1 MRFQTFRQF
10 IERLLSTKVFSEPS
24 SPQRRRGRSTVR
36 IEALEQRA
44 LLAGNPFVDSIDRLQ
59 AQVTSADTV
68 DFKVVF
74 SEAVTGVTADDF
86 VAVGTGTVQATTID
100 FGTTDN
106 INYFV
111 TVSGITGNGTLGL
124 KLVDNDSIRNLSGLA
139 LVDGN
144 LGVSLQAP
152 QTYTTASNAF
162 ALAVGDLNGDG
173 RPDLVVAYQYNNNLN
188 ILLGNG
194 DGSFATGYG
203 VGSGNT
209 GSSGFAGPD
218 SIAIRDFNSDGFLDL
233 AQVNGDN
240 SILRVY
246 LNNGDATF
254 QNEVEY
260 TTGTAPRA
268 VTAGDVNGDG
278 FADLVVANAS
288 SNTVG
293 VFLNNGDG
301 TFGAQAAFA
310 TGTSPHG
317 VAIANIDADGLVDL
331 VVVNTGSNDVS
342 LLRGNGDGTFQ
353 TPISFAVAGSPTA
366 MRVLDLNG
374 DGMPEVATTSYTGGV
389 VTVLFNGGSGTF
401 SRSDYPVDAN
411 PYSISSGDL
420 NGDGIADLVTSS
432 PSQNSITAL
441 VTNGEILFGG
451 PQIFSVGNSPTSAK
465 DFDLNGDGRDDVI
478 TVNQS
483 TNTVNVQLNAKD
495 GTTTGFHPYTVVQ
508 ISPYVA
514 SISRGEPPTSATNRA
529 TVYYNV
535 SFTEDVTGVDA
546 SDFTTTTTGSLTVGQ
561 VRVIQIS
568 ASQYRVALSGISGD
582 GTVQLNLVDDNSIR
596 DLSGNALVSSS
607 RSVSYAAPV
616 NHATGSAGR
625 SVATGDFN
633 EDGIADLAGASS
645 ASNSITVLLGNGD
658 GTFAIQPDLTTENE
672 PFSVT
677 TGDVNNDGHLDLI
690 VAATSS
696 STINVFLGNG
706 DGTFQAALSSV
717 AGLQPFSVAV
727 ADLNF
732 DDILDVVTGNF
743 DGTFSVLMGTGTGTF
758 LTPVN
763 FASGGATFSIAL
775 ADFNEDGFLDVF
787 SANFTNGGFSVMT
800 AVGDGTFNTPLGFG
814 SGNAPTSIAVAD
826 FDDDGHV
833 DVVVSNGDDD
843 TVSAFF
849 GDGGTFG
856 SAQTLPVGDLP
867 YAVLAKDINGDGL
880 EDIVA
885 ANYFSD
891 SLSVFFNN
899 GDGTF
904 TSQGSFSTGPN
915 PRGLTAVDM
924 NGDGRVDIA
933 TSNSSGNSVSVLI
946 NNATGDRLGEIY
958 AIDRMPPSI
967 QSITRNSPALT
978 NGNSLSYTVSF
989 SENVFGVTED
999 DFTLVT
1005 TGSVTAGAIQVL
1017 GTGGSTYTV
1026 IITDVIGDGTVALAL
1041 KYNSSIKDASG
1052 NIVAAT
1058 PTFAPAQVYTSGT
1071 VTVFSSLGDLNGDGF
1086 DDVVTANLNDASV
1099 SVRFNDG
1106 AGGFGSET
1114 RFSTGLNPRTTA
1126 LADVN
1131 EDGNLDLVVANTG
1144 SDSVGVLL
1152 GNGNGTFQA
1161 QTMLAVG
1168 SRPYSVAVAD
1178 LNGDGFRDI
1187 VVTNQ
1192 ASMNVSI
1199 LLGNGDGTFAPQT
1212 TAGTNL
1218 GPETVVVAD
1227 LDGDGVQDLFVGNRG
1242 ADNLS
1247 VLFGNGDGTFLPQ
1260 VTLLAGRGG
1269 QASAVAD
1276 FNNDGILD
1284 LLVSNITDGTVSV
1297 LRGLAGRE
1305 FDFAESTNAGPFP
1318 TTAVVADVNGDG
1330 TLDIISPNLAAV
1342 PSILVGQGD
1351 GTFILRVFLTTD
1363 GATFAAATSDLNN
1376 DGLPDVVSSH
1386 NGPDRINVLL
1396 NTTATQFT
1404 GDAHTIDQTAPND
1417 VSILPTDPVATTTS
1431 ASTLTFTVVFDEPV
1445 VGVTNSAFVVQ
1456 TTGNVAFA
1464 NMLVIADSQ
1473 TQYRVVFSGVTGI
1486 GTLQVSLQGDSPVFD
1501 LAGNSLN
1508 VSGASASYQRTI
1520 ADIPDSTA
1528 TSQPIVLT
1536 TPQTGQT
1543 TTTTVFG
1550 TVDTPRDRDFYS
1562 FVAQRSGVVE
1572 VIQTSD
1578 DFGSGLFIYDEVG
1591 NLVAL
1596 DSNIGGQRT
1605 ATVRFNVETGRMF
1618 FIRSAAVGTTTG
1630 NYILTINYIVDEISN
1645 EFLDAY
1651 DISRDLAA
1659 GRGNLFLSNDAP
1671 SQRTTTIDTAFDTD
1685 FLRFVAPVTGQLTV
1699 TQVLGRAR
1707 SGLDSILDA
1716 YLEVLQ
1722 PGGPTGQLITTN
1734 DDFQGTD
1741 ISRVRFN
1748 VIAGQA
1754 YYIKVYGFGVTSG
1767 DWALEFL
1774 TDALPTDREG
1784 DVSRDA
1790 VTVPLQPQENG
1801 QAGAGF
1807 SGSIDNTGDQDY
1819 QQFTA
1824 QFSGRATVNLTSAL
1838 PLIVDA
1844 FDINNT
1850 RIAHDRTLQNT
1861 AQVQFDVVA
1870 GQTYFIKVATAIP
1883 GTTPPTGLR
1892 GQYNLRISVA
1902 VADPTPQP
1910 GAGVTPEQLRF
1921 LYQVLV
1927 EAIVQESTRTDRS
1940 RQEIAAAINQIIVNA
1955 YINMMGGI
1963 DQFVSPSELLWTDPV
1978 DFIQTDGEG
1987 RQAGFTKAEGLVV
2000 EYGSRTRYSGDG
2012 AVELL
2017 IIPNATASSLNVQ
2030 FQGTGT
2036 GSFLAGIN
2044 LISAANTRGVTIA
2057 DTLFKGTTSVFL
2069 DFGGLANN
2077 PNIAG
2082 RSAFD
2087 NGSIAANVLAASSG
2101 GLGAGLSLS
2110 SLSSLVAIASLRTLS
2125 TVVASGERAGTR
2137 IEMPAAGSRPATL
2150 LSQGLKSLENLV
2162 RRLLEGDAATQSN
2175 AAPLATELMEW
2186 LLDSVFLPTDAK
2198 KAPADKPQPPAPEP
2212 GTGSARKPAKTG
2224 TEAKN
2229 ASDPEPQAEP
2239 ASGAANG
2246 SASHTQRRGPTAA
2259 PSAVAAAAVTK

>member
-1 MRFQTFRQF
+1 M
-10 IERLLSTKVFSEPS
+10 
-24 SPQRRRGRSTVR
+24 R

-44 LLAGNPFVDSIDRLQ
+44 LLAGNPFVASIDRVQ

-68 DFKVVF
+68 DFRVVF
-74 SEAVTGVTADDF
+74 SEAVTGVTGDDF
-86 VAVGTGTVQATTID
+86 EVVGTGAVQATTID

-106 INYFV
+106 ISFFV
-111 TVSGITGNGTLGL
+111 TVSGITGNGTLAL
-124 KLVDNDSIRNLSGLA
+124 RLVDNDSIRNLSGMA
-139 LVDGN
+139 LMDGN

-152 QTYTTASNAF
+152 QAYTTASNAF

-173 RPDLVVAYQYNNNLN
+173 RPDLAVAYQYNNNLN

-209 GSSGFAGPD
+209 GGSGFAGPD
-218 SIAIRDFNSDGFLDL
+218 SIAIGDFNSDGFLDL
-233 AQVNGDN
+233 AQVSGDN

-260 TTGTAPRA
+260 TTGSTPRA
-268 VTAGDVNGDG
+268 VTAGDANGDG
-278 FADLVVANAS
+278 FADLVVTNANS
-288 SNTVG
+288 STVS

-301 TFGAQAAFA
+301 TFGAQTTFA
-310 TGTSPHG
+310 TGTSPQG
-317 VAIANIDADGLVDL
+317 VAIADIDADGLVDL
-331 VVVNTGSNDVS
+331 MVMNTGSSDVS
-342 LLRGNGDGTFQ
+342 LLRGIGDDTFQ
-353 TPISFAVAGSPTA
+353 TPISFAVAGTPIA
-366 MRVLDLNG
+366 MRVLDLDG
-374 DGMPEVATTSYTGGV
+374 DGLPEVATTSYSGSV

-401 SRSDYPVDAN
+401 SRSDYPVDGN
-411 PYSISSGDL
+411 PYSLSSGDL
-420 NGDGIADLVTSS
+420 NGDGIPDLVTSS
-432 PSQNSITAL
+432 LSNNSVTAL
-441 VTNGEILFGG
+441 VTNGEILFGD
-451 PQIFSVGNSPTSAK
+451 PQIFSVGSSPTSAK
-465 DFDLNGDGRDDVI
+465 VVDLNGDGRDDVV
-478 TVNQS
+478 TVNRA
-483 TNTVNVQLNAKD
+483 TNTVNVQLNAKN
-495 GTTTGFHPYTVVQ
+495 GTQTGFDRYTVVQ
-508 ISPYVA
+508 VSPFVS
-514 SISRGEPPTSATNRA
+514 SISRGELPVSVTNRA
-529 TVYYNV
+529 TVYYTV
-535 SFTEDVTGVDA
+535 SFSEDVTGVDA
-546 SDFTTTTTGSLTVGQ
+546 SDFTASTTGSLSVGQ
-561 VRVIQIS
+561 LRVVQFG
-568 ASQYRVALSGISGD
+568 ASQYQVALSGISGD

-596 DLSGNALVSSS
+596 DLSGNALVNST
-607 RSVSYAAPV
+607 RSVSYDAPV
-616 NHATGSAGR
+616 NYATGSAGR
-625 SVATGDFN
+625 SVTTGDFN

-658 GTFAIQPDLTTENE
+658 GTFTALPDLTTEDQ
-672 PFSVT
+672 PFSIT
-677 TGDVNNDGHLDLI
+677 TGEFNQDLHLDLI
-690 VAATSS
+690 VAAAGAGTV
-696 STINVFLGNG
+696 NVFLGNG
-706 DGTFQAALSSV
+706 DGTFQAAVSSLT
-717 AGLQPFSVAV
+717 GTLPFSVAV
-727 ADLNF
+727 ADLDF
-732 DDILDVVTGNF
+732 DGTLDAVTGNF
-743 DGTFSVLMGTGTGTF
+743 DGTFSVLMGTGSGTF
-758 LTPVN
+758 QTPVN
-763 FASGGATFSIAL
+763 FSSGGATYSIAL
-775 ADFNEDGFLDVF
+775 ADFNEDGLLDVF
-787 SANFTNGGFSVMT
+787 SANFTNAGFSVIT
-800 AVGDGTFNTPLGFG
+800 AVGDGTFNAPIGFL
-814 SGNAPTSIAVAD
+814 SGGGPSSIAAVD
-826 FDDDGHV
+826 FNRDGHV
-833 DVVVSNGDDD
+833 DVAVSHLDDG
-843 TVSAFF
+843 TVSVFL
-849 GDGGTFG
+849 GDG
-856 SAQTLPVGDLP
+856 SSLILSQTLPVGTSP
-867 YAVLAKDINGDGL
+867 YAVIAQDINGDGL

-885 ANYFSD
+885 ANYIGD
-891 SLSVFFNN
+891 TVSVFFSN

-904 TSQGSFSTGPN
+904 SPQGTFATGPS

-924 NGDGRVDIA
+924 NGDDRVDLA

-946 NNATGDRLGEIY
+946 NNTRGDTLGEIY
-958 AIDRMPPSI
+958 AIDRVAPTI
-967 QSITRNSPALT
+967 QSITHSSTAPTNS
-978 NGNSLSYTVSF
+978 NSLSYTVTF
-989 SENVFGVTED
+989 SENVFGVSDD

-1005 TGSVTAGAIQVL
+1005 TGSVSAGAVQVL
-1017 GTGGSTYTV
+1017 GTGGSSYTV
-1026 IITDVIGDGTVALAL
+1026 IVTDVLGDGTIALAL
-1041 KYNSSIKDASG
+1041 SYNHSIQDASG

-1058 PTFAPAQVYTSGT
+1058 PTFAPAQIFTTGQT
-1071 VTVFSSLGDLNGDGF
+1071 TVFSSLGDLNGDGF
-1086 DDVVTANLNDASV
+1086 DDVVTANFSDSSV
-1099 SVRFNDG
+1099 SVRLNDG
-1106 AGGFGSET
+1106 AGGFGRES
-1114 RFSTGLNPRTTA
+1114 RFTTGLNPRTTT
-1126 LADVN
+1126 LADAN
-1131 EDGNLDLVVANTG
+1131 RDGILDLVVANTG
-1144 SDSVGVLL
+1144 SDSVSMLL
-1152 GNGNGTFQA
+1152 GNGDGTFQP
-1161 QTMLAVG
+1161 QVMLPVG
-1168 SRPYSVAVAD
+1168 SRPYSVAVAR
-1178 LNGDGFRDI
+1178 LNGDGFDDI

-1192 ASMNVSI
+1192 SGMNVSI

-1218 GPETVVVAD
+1218 GPESVVVAD
-1227 LDGDGVQDLFVGNRG
+1227 LDGDGFQDLFVGNRG

-1260 VTLLAGRGG
+1260 ITLLAGLGV

-1276 FNNDGILD
+1276 FNNDGVLD

-1297 LRGLAGRE
+1297 LRGFGGRE
-1305 FDFAESTNAGPFP
+1305 FDFAESTSAGPFP

-1330 TLDIISPNLAAV
+1330 TLDVISPNLAAV

-1363 GATFAAATSDLNN
+1363 GANFAAATSDLNN

-1396 NTTATQFT
+1396 NTTVTQFT
-1404 GDAHTIDQTAPND
+1404 GDTYTIDQTAPND
-1417 VSILPTDPVATTTS
+1417 VSILPTDPVTTTTS

-1445 VGVTNSAFVVQ
+1445 AGVTNGAFVVQ

-1473 TQYRVVFSGVTGI
+1473 TQYRVVFSGVTGT
-1486 GTLQVSLQGDSPVFD
+1486 GTLQLSLQGDTPVSD

-1508 VSGASASYQRTI
+1508 VSGASASYQHTI
-1520 ADIPDSTA
+1520 PDIPDSTA

-1536 TPQTGQT
+1536 VPGTGQT
-1543 TTTTVFG
+1543 TTTTVVG
-1550 TVDTPRDRDFYS
+1550 TIDAPRDRDFYS
-1562 FVAQRSGVVE
+1562 FVAQRSGLVE

-1591 NLVAL
+1591 NLIAL

-1630 NYILTINYIVDEISN
+1630 NYSLSISYIVDEISN
-1645 EFLDAY
+1645 EFLDAF

-1659 GRGNLFLSNDAP
+1659 GRGNLFLSNDAQSP
-1671 SQRTTTIDTAFDTD
+1671 RTTSIDTAFDTD

-1716 YLEVLQ
+1716 YLEILQ

-1741 ISRVRFN
+1741 ISRVRFD

-1754 YYIKVYGFGVTSG
+1754 YYIKIYGFGVSSG
-1767 DWALEFL
+1767 DWALEFV
-1774 TDALPTDREG
+1774 TDTLPTDREG
-1784 DVSRDA
+1784 DVPRDA
-1790 VTVPLQPQENG
+1790 VPVPLQPQTNG

-1870 GQTYFIKVATAIP
+1870 GQSYFIKVATAIP

-1902 VADPTPQP
+1902 IADPTPQP
-1910 GAGVTPEQLRF
+1910 GAAVTPEQLRF

-1963 DQFVSPSELLWTDPV
+1963 DQFVTPSELLWTDPV

-2044 LISAANTRGVTIA
+2044 LISAANTRGVTVA

-2077 PNIAG
+2077 PNIVG

-2087 NGSIAANVLAASSG
+2087 NGSIAANVLAASG
-2101 GLGAGLSLS
+2101 GFGAGLSLS
-2110 SLSSLVAIASLRTLS
+2110 SLSSLVSIASLRTLS
-2125 TVVASGERAGTR
+2125 SVVASGERAGTR

-2162 RRLLEGDAATQSN
+2162 RRLLEGDAATQSD

-2186 LLDSVFLPTDAK
+2186 LLDSVFLPNDAE
-2198 KAPADKPQPPAPEP
+2198 KAPTDKPQTPAPAP
-2212 GTGSARKPAKTG
+2212 DAGTGAAKKPAKTG

-2229 ASDPEPQAEP
+2229 ASNPEPQGE
-2239 ASGAANG
+2239 AANG
-2246 SASHTQRRGPTAA
+2246 SASHTQPRGTAVT
-2259 PSAVAAAAVTK
+2259 PIAVAAAVPHRSTPVKGIIPTAKLRRRS